1 MKIRSCH
8 FAWAKPFKALYSVG
22 KFQTIYHYPQ
32 PQTLY
37 NLTSDYIRLLVPLY
51 NAIDKLI
58 FFFRFLKH
66 VTLFLTSD
74 SCSCC
79 FLFLE
84 YCFHTFYM
92 TNFYLYFHI
101 SPLIVDLSETFP
113 NHLI

>member
-37 NLTSDYIRLLVPLY
+37 NLISDYIRLLVPLY

-58 FFFRFLKH
+58 FFSGSSNMLHSFLPQILA
-66 VTLFLTSD
+66 VAVSSSWNTVSILFT
-74 SCSCC
+74 
-79 FLFLE
+79 
-84 YCFHTFYM
+84 
-92 TNFYLYFHI
+92 
-101 SPLIVDLSETFP
+101 
-113 NHLI
+113 